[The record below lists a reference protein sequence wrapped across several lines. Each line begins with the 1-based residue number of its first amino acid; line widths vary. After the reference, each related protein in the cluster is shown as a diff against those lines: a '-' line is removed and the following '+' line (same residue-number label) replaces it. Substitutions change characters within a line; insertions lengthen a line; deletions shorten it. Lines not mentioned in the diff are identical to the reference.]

1 MPVRACAPSRFH
13 TLHPH
18 RLGTGQAG
26 NSAATS
32 SANDAIDANQSEMTE
47 DELADLTYAF
57 QAAGAPAV
65 ASFCAAKG

>member
-1 MPVRACAPSRFH
+1 MCTIAISHAG
-13 TLHPH
+13 HPH

-26 NSAATS
+26 NSAASS

-47 DELADLTYAF
+47 NELADLTYAF